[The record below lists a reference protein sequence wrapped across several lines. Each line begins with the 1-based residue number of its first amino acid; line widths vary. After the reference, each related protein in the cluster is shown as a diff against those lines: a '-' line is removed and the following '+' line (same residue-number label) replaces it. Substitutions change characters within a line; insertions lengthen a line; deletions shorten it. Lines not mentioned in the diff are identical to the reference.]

1 MKIIYKVTL
10 KTPAM
15 TGKDGII
22 GKDLDLNTK
31 LDKNGL
37 PYFSGSHIKGILK
50 EKVEIFSKSLYINFP
65 IKKYFGEEG
74 EIESGIRFSA
84 LTLNE
89 EEYFENSEF
98 LLDDRSGIRIERESR
113 TTKDNSLFSY
123 GYIKKGIT
131 FQGEIDIFEEI
142 SKENL
147 DFFKG
152 CLERIELIGGLK
164 SRGLGKVEVK
174 IEKIESLDRKKVNFK
189 LGEFKKYSYSLKVLE
204 NLILKNSEIGNEI
217 TTNNYIHGG
226 SLRGAIITLL
236 SKEKSIDLDFIIKN
250 LKVSQGLPKDHFIAL
265 SSIFES
271 KYPVKNGEKVRVN
284 KLLLKNSKDEFDGVE
299 TKFERFGS
307 PIVNRNFEKIVL
319 NKQNEINISIDRET
333 KTSEEGKLY
342 NKEILLAKDIEFC
355 GTIFLTKE
363 LAEALS
369 NQVIYIGKNKSKGFG
384 KCLLTLKENKE
395 NKERVNIDK
404 LEGLSKEI
412 STDKKY
418 FTIDF
423 ASDMILPFT
432 ETDSIGDKIKNLIG
446 IPSLIWEKDK
456 SFVGIITISGY
467 NQLNRIRKA
476 SELAISKGSVLTY
489 SVDNFSEELIDKL
502 NILQERGIGARK
514 NEGFGDIEISSKQ
527 HLEVK

>member
-1 MKIIYKVTL
+1 MKIMYNVTL

-50 EKVEIFSKSLYINFP
+50 EKIEAFSKSLGINFP
-65 IKKYFGEEG
+65 ISKYFGEEG
-74 EIESGIRFSA
+74 NVELGMRFSA

-89 EEYFENSEF
+89 KEYFENSEF

-123 GYIKKGIT
+123 GYIKKGIV

-142 SKENL
+142 SKEDL
-147 DFFKG
+147 EFLKG
-152 CLERIELIGGLK
+152 CLERVDLIGGLK
-164 SRGLGKVEVK
+164 SRGLGKVEIK
-174 IEKIESLDRKKVNFK
+174 IDKIESLNKKDVNFK
-189 LGEFKKYSYSLKVLE
+189 LGEFKEYYYTLKALE
-204 NLILKNSEIGNEI
+204 DLILKNSEIGNEI
-217 TTNNYIHGG
+217 TTNNYVHGG

-236 SKEKSIDLDFIIKN
+236 SKEKNIDLDLIIRN

-271 KYPVKNGEKVRVN
+271 KYPIKNGEKVRVN
-284 KLLLKNSKDEFDGVE
+284 KLLSKNSKDEFDGVE

-307 PIVNRNFEKIVL
+307 PIVNKNFEKLVI

-355 GTIFLTKE
+355 GRIFLTKE
-363 LAEALS
+363 LAETLS
-369 NQVIYIGKNKSKGFG
+369 NQIIYIGKNKSKGFG
-384 KCLLTLKENKE
+384 KCLLTLKEKSE
-395 NKERVNIDK
+395 NKEKVSIEK
-404 LEGLSKEI
+404 LEKLSKEI

-423 ASDMILPFT
+423 VSDMILPFT
-432 ETDSIGDKIKNLIG
+432 ETDSIGEKIKDLIG
-446 IPSLIWEKDK
+446 LSSLTWEKDK
-456 SFVGIITISGY
+456 SFVGIISIAGY

-489 SVDNFSEELIDKL
+489 SIDSFSEEIITKL
-502 NILQERGIGARK
+502 NTLQEKGIGSRK
-514 NEGFGDIEISSKQ
+514 NEGFGEIEISSKQ